1 MGSTCSPRDYYNYNS
16 IYIYNSSYNSIYNSN
31 SLCACNSISHSTL
44 RSEAQATHSSGVSM
58 CFCLFVDM
66 WLGLLLC
73 NPPPPFYPARPVGP
87 RTSGALNLS
96 LGFVAQSRKLHNCP
110 STFKIFKRSN
120 CRKKTIQLAV
130 GHLRAKRQR

>member
-31 SLCACNSISHSTL
+31 SLCACNSISHSSL

-66 WLGLLLC
+66 WLGLL
-73 NPPPPFYPARPVGP
+73 PPLSPCSPNRSQNEWRIKFVIRFC
-87 RTSGALNLS
+87 GA
-96 LGFVAQSRKLHNCP
+96 VE
-110 STFKIFKRSN
+110 KI
-120 CRKKTIQLAV
+120 T
-130 GHLRAKRQR
+130 